1 MPPHTRSALY
11 TCLVAQSCPSL
22 CDPVDC
28 SPPGS
33 SIHGI
38 LQAGM
43 LEWVVVPFSR
53 RSSRPRDRT
62 HVSCF
67 LHWQV
72 GSLPLAPPGK
82 PQLCTHC
89 PSIGST
95 KHTLLGSGHFRTFA
109 HAAPAAGKTFRMTLP
124 IVGSWSLGVWVRCHV
139 LREAFLH
146 HCQPFKGVFCPCHSL
161 SFCSVLLFFWLCCV
175 VIDLCRLSPVATSR
189 GYSSLRWCS
198 GFSLWS
204 TGFSTFGSQALV
216 RA

>member
-1 MPPHTRSALY
+1 MPPGTRSALY
-11 TCLVAQSCPSL
+11 MCFVTQLCPTL

-28 SPPGS
+28 SLPGS

-38 LQAGM
+38 LQARI
-43 LEWVVVPFSR
+43 LEWVAIPFSR
-53 RSSRPRDRT
+53 GSSQLRDRT

-89 PSIGST
+89 PAIGSS
-95 KHTLLGSGHFRTFA
+95 KHTLLGSGNFRTFA
-109 HAAPAAGKTFRMTLP
+109 HAAPTAGKTFHMTLP
-124 IVGSWSLGVWVRCHV
+124 IVGSWSLRVWVGCHI

-146 HCQPFKGVFCPCHSL
+146 HRHPFKGVLGPSHSL
-161 SFCSVLLFFWLCCV
+161 SFYSVLLSFWLCCV
-175 VIDLCRLSPVATSR
+175 FIDLCRLSLVATSR
-189 GYSSLRWCS
+189 GYSSLWCS

-204 TGFSTFGSQALV
+204 TGFSTFGSQALM